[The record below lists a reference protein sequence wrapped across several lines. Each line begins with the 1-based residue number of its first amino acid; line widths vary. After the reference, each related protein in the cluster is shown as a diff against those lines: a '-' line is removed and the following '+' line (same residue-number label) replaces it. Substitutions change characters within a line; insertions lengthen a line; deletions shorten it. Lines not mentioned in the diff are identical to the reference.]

1 MNLFAFDF
9 SNDYLSGRM
18 LTGRLAHQTQE
29 EVYMK
34 SKFLL
39 LVFLFLLA
47 PFLLSAR
54 EGQAAG
60 KTELIGKTS
69 IGWYLASTEDRL
81 INYGPEYYEKNYLIM
96 TFFPAAFT
104 PV

>member
-1 MNLFAFDF
+1 
-9 SNDYLSGRM
+9 
-18 LTGRLAHQTQE
+18 
-29 EVYMK
+29 MK
-34 SKFLL
+34 SKSVL
-39 LVFLFLLA
+39 LVFLSLLI
-47 PFLLSAR
+47 FSLLSAR
-54 EGQAAG
+54 DGQAAA
-60 KTELIGKTS
+60 KTELIGKTT

>member
-1 MNLFAFDF
+1 
-9 SNDYLSGRM
+9 M
-18 LTGRLAHQTQE
+18 LTGYLEHQILE
-29 EVYMK
+29 EVSMK
-34 SKFLL
+34 SKFTCLVFPCL
-39 LVFLFLLA
+39 LVFFLF
-47 PFLLSAR
+47 SAR
-54 EGQAAG
+54 EGRAAA
-60 KTELIGKTS
+60 KTELIGRTT

>member
-1 MNLFAFDF
+1 MRN
-9 SNDYLSGRM
+9 
-18 LTGRLAHQTQE
+18 
-29 EVYMK
+29 K
-34 SKFLL
+34 P
-39 LVFLFLLA
+39 LFLILFFIIY
-47 PFLLSAR
+47 FLIVPR
-54 EGQAAG
+54 QGQAAA
-60 KTELIGKTS
+60 KTELIGKSS

>member
-1 MNLFAFDF
+1 
-9 SNDYLSGRM
+9 
-18 LTGRLAHQTQE
+18 
-29 EVYMK
+29 MK

-39 LVFLFLLA
+39 LVFLLLA
-47 PFLLSAR
+47 SFVVSVHD
-54 EGQAAG
+54 GQAAA
-60 KTELIGKTS
+60 KMELIGKTS

>member
-1 MNLFAFDF
+1 MKTKLV
-9 SNDYLSGRM
+9 L
-18 LTGRLAHQTQE
+18 LA
-29 EVYMK
+29 
-34 SKFLL
+34 
-39 LVFLFLLA
+39 FLFFLA
-47 PFLLSAR
+47 SLLLSAH
-54 EGQAAG
+54 EGQAAA
-60 KTELIGKTS
+60 KTELIGKTT

>member
-1 MNLFAFDF
+1 
-9 SNDYLSGRM
+9 
-18 LTGRLAHQTQE
+18 
-29 EVYMK
+29 MK
-34 SKFLL
+34 GKFICM
-39 LVFLFLLA
+39 VFLFLLSLC
-47 PFLLSAR
+47 LLSAR
-54 EGQAAG
+54 DGQAAA
-60 KTELIGKTS
+60 KTELIGKPT

>member
-1 MNLFAFDF
+1 MVIISD
-9 SNDYLSGRM
+9 RM
-18 LTGRLAHQTQE
+18 LTGCLAQQTLE
-29 EVYMK
+29 EVSMK
-34 SKFLL
+34 SKFMCLAFLCL
-39 LVFLFLLA
+39 LVFL
-47 PFLLSAR
+47 LLSAP
-54 EGQAAG
+54 EGQAAA
-60 KTELIGKTS
+60 KTELIGKTT

>member
-1 MNLFAFDF
+1 
-9 SNDYLSGRM
+9 
-18 LTGRLAHQTQE
+18 
-29 EVYMK
+29 MK
-34 SKFLL
+34 SKFVF

-47 PFLLSAR
+47 SFFLSAR
-54 EGQAAG
+54 DGQAAA
-60 KTELIGKTS
+60 KTELVGKTT